1 MTTTQDMLV
10 FESPLDKK
18 MQVVIVYPAAENYPL
33 LEAQFK
39 TSGHAF
45 LLHDLSMI
53 VIDGAVVNESWF
65 TIDHLLVIQAHELG
79 HFLAGHGKNPQIKE
93 YLEIEREADWLGCML
108 LKKRGYHDASIL
120 HEQEYYDRYSSTPV
134 GDSKKFEEKLGQF
147 II

>member
-1 MTTTQDMLV
+1 MIADQDTVV
-10 FESPLDKK
+10 FESPLDKNL
-18 MQVVIVYPAAENYPL
+18 QVIIVYPTSENYRL
-33 LEAQFK
+33 LEPQFK
-39 TSGHAF
+39 ISGHAF

-53 VIDGAVVNESWF
+53 IIDGVIVDEPWF
-65 TIDHLLVIQAHELG
+65 TLDHLMVIQAHELG
-79 HFLAGHGKNPQIKE
+79 HFLAGHGKNHQAKE
-93 YLEIEREADWLGCML
+93 YLDIEREADWLGCML